1 MGTGPPRAVAA
12 NVALFLFGAQRCR
25 YGSAA
30 ATLNRH
36 YKSEAVSSERSIP
49 RAPPAL
55 CAVII
60 AKRGPDSQICRRER
74 GT

>member
-1 MGTGPPRAVAA
+1 MGTGPPRAAAA
-12 NVALFLFGAQRCR
+12 NAALFLLRILRCR
-25 YGSAA
+25 YDSAA
-30 ATLNRH
+30 ATLDRH